1 MEEDLRRYFSAPM
14 WTEDEARGQ
23 NPLVLA
29 YIGDCVYELFIRS
42 EILHRNEKVA
52 RLHRASAKRAKA
64 SAQSAL
70 AEDLKDFFT
79 EEEAA
84 IFKRGRNTHQK
95 TMAKHASVADYRNA
109 TGFECL
115 IGYLYTSGQSERL
128 RTYFTEIERIWEDE
142 C

>member
-1 MEEDLRRYFSAPM
+1 MEEDLRGYFSAPM

-42 EILHRNEKVA
+42 RILHRNEKVA

-70 AEDLKDFFT
+70 AEELKDFFT
-79 EEEAA
+79 EEEAVVYR
-84 IFKRGRNTHQK
+84 RGRNAHSK
-95 TMAKHASVADYRNA
+95 TTAKNASVADYRRA

-115 IGYLYTSGQSERL
+115 IGYLYSSGNTARL
-128 RTYFTEIERIWEDE
+128 LEYFKEIERIWENE
-142 C
+142 G